1 MAKQDRAVRTRQEL
15 IRSAATAFDR
25 HGYAL
30 SSLTEISR
38 GAGVSNGALHF
49 HFSSKL
55 ALGAAVEASA
65 AQVLEGVVALP
76 GREAPDPLPHLVET
90 SHALARRLADDVVLR
105 AGFGL
110 AADATWMEDVTLWRT
125 WRGWVHATLARA
137 RREGSL
143 SPDVPI
149 EDAVSAVTAVV
160 VGAQA
165 LGRVDVE
172 WSPQYALAQ
181 FWNLM
186 LPRMSAM
193 VPAGRR

>member
-25 HGYAL
+25 SGYAL

-38 GAGVSNGALHF
+38 GAGVSSGALHF
-49 HFSSKL
+49 HFSSKQ
-55 ALGAAVEASA
+55 ALGSAVEESA
-65 AQVLEGVVALP
+65 AQSLGDIIALP
-76 GREAPDPLPHLVET
+76 PREHPAPLRHLVDT
-90 SHALARRLADDVVLR
+90 SHVLARRLDEDVVLR

-110 AADATWMEDVTLWRT
+110 AADATWMGDVTLWRT
-125 WRGWVHATLARA
+125 WRSWVRTTLTRA
-137 RREGSL
+137 RHEAAL

-149 EDAVSAVTAVV
+149 EDAVSAVTAAV

-165 LGRVDVE
+165 LGRFDVE
-172 WSPQYALAQ
+172 WSPEYALTQ

-186 LPRMSAM
+186 LPRISAM
-193 VPAGRR
+193 APAE